1 MQKVWARQEAV
12 VLLLVCCSLI
22 MDDSDDD
29 RYGSTPRSPVPVAP
43 KKRLGWL
50 SCVKKQTS
58 DENPL
63 FVNKVG
69 ASPSDLAHSRV
80 SRSMFAA
87 ARFVL
92 VA

>member
-1 MQKVWARQEAV
+1 MKIGV
-12 VLLLVCCSLI
+12 VCCSPPE
-22 MDDSDDD
+22 DDD
-29 RYGSTPRSPVPVAP
+29 DEDHYASAPRSPVPVAP
-43 KKRLGWL
+43 KKRLDWL

-80 SRSMFAA
+80 CSNPLLFLSYSMIYFKITHW
-87 ARFVL
+87 
-92 VA
+92 